1 MEAVLRDGYVLSDDR
16 ARLDLRLVH
25 ELLVGQAY
33 WAQGRTIGQT
43 ERSFAHC
50 HPFGAYAP
58 DSFSRGAPGGVL
70 AGFARVLTDYT
81 FRAHLGDVFI
91 LPEHRGLGL
100 GKALVAFVLDHPALR
115 TVTRWTLTT
124 GDAHG
129 LHARHGFRLAEG
141 DGRGMVMERTG
152 TPA

>member
-1 MEAVLRDGYVLSDDR
+1 MPVHEAVLPDGPARGHVLSDDR

-33 WAQGRTIGQT
+33 WAQGRTLAQT

-58 DSFSRGAPGGVL
+58 DGAL

-81 FRAHLGDVFI
+81 FRAHLGDVFV
-91 LPEHRGLGL
+91 LPDRRGLGL
-100 GKALVAFVLDHPALR
+100 GKALVQFVFDHPALR
-115 TVTRWTLTT
+115 EVAHWTLTT
-124 GDAHG
+124 RDAHA
-129 LHARHGFRLAEG
+129 LYARHGFRQGEA
-141 DGRGMVMERTG
+141 DGKWMVMHRNT
-152 TPA
+152 TLA